1 MRIILIKKLEEKSI
15 YIELWQPPPPAAL
28 STTLPPELVDG
39 DHRKRK
45 NPAMRPIHGKWI
57 FTHCHDGATEARGS
71 VMGHID
77 PAKGDGVRCFSKFD
91 TDHHDFSG
99 LSWLQAPS
107 LLRPQPPLPR
117 DSIGSKLHSK
127 YLEFFKYY

>member
-1 MRIILIKKLEEKSI
+1 MGA
-15 YIELWQPPPPAAL
+15 P

-57 FTHCHDGATEARGS
+57 FTHSHDGGRHVVVSGS

-77 PAKGDGVRCFSKFD
+77 PAKGDGIRCFSKSD
-91 TDHHDFSG
+91 TGHHDFSC

-117 DSIGSKLHSK
+117 DSISSKLHSK